1 MLPYHTAIRAFILAA
16 AHYKCVYREDL
27 IYTGNEEDS
36 DGTLLKFFGEVDLN
50 ARLVKKLELEAL
62 AKIGAGYPLLAR
74 KPSGH
79 WFVVIG
85 LAGVPKSGV
94 GAFILDLENEERGV
108 YEMSHSDLS
117 QIWSGDVI
125 LFAPKDRKVQPE
137 SAFGF
142 GWFLG
147 EILKYRVYFRDIAI
161 ASFVMNMLGMVSP
174 LIFNIIV
181 DRIIPH
187 RTYQTLYV
195 VMLVAIL
202 TAIFEGFFGY
212 LVQHLTLL
220 TTNKIDAT
228 LSSRLFQKIM
238 TLPMEFFER
247 MPAGVLFRHMS
258 QTERIR
264 HFLTG
269 SLFQT
274 ILQAASLPV
283 LLILLIGYSW
293 KLTALVLVFT
303 CLIAGLIALMMPL
316 FRARLNELF
325 SVEGARQA
333 HSIETIHGIRT
344 VKSLCLEGAK
354 VQGWEDKVVNAVR
367 KMGEVGHF
375 GIIASSI
382 TSFLEKAMQLAIL
395 CMGAIEVFDNSIT
408 LGALIAFNMLSNR
421 VSAPLLQM
429 VRLINEYQETALS
442 VQTLASVMNYP
453 PERDPSFRGSRP
465 EIVGRLEFD
474 RVSYRYPGGAVNALD
489 RLQFTVE
496 RGKVIGVVGRSGSGK
511 TTLTRLMQGIQIPT
525 EGIIKLDGVDVRQI
539 DLQHLRRH
547 VGVVLQ
553 ESFLF
558 RGTIRENISA
568 SNPDATNAEVVEAAR
583 LAGAEEFIDQLPLA
597 YDTMLEEGATNLSG
611 GQRQRIAIARA
622 LLPKPKFLIFDEAT
636 SALDPESESII
647 QANLERIAEGRSMI
661 IVSHRLS
668 SLVKA
673 DAILVLDKGRMIDLA
688 PHSLLLQRCEIYAG
702 LWKQQTRD
710 ITGTA
715 ELNLAS

>member
-1 MLPYHTAIRAFILAA
+1 
-16 AHYKCVYREDL
+16 
-27 IYTGNEEDS
+27 
-36 DGTLLKFFGEVDLN
+36 
-50 ARLVKKLELEAL
+50 
-62 AKIGAGYPLLAR
+62 
-74 KPSGH
+74 
-79 WFVVIG
+79 
-85 LAGVPKSGV
+85 
-94 GAFILDLENEERGV
+94 
-108 YEMSHSDLS
+108 
-117 QIWSGDVI
+117 
-125 LFAPKDRKVQPE
+125 
-137 SAFGF
+137 
-142 GWFLG
+142 
-147 EILKYRVYFRDIAI
+147 
-161 ASFVMNMLGMVSP
+161 
-174 LIFNIIV
+174 
-181 DRIIPH
+181 
-187 RTYQTLYV
+187 
-195 VMLVAIL
+195 
-202 TAIFEGFFGY
+202 
-212 LVQHLTLL
+212 
-220 TTNKIDAT
+220 
-228 LSSRLFQKIM
+228 
-238 TLPMEFFER
+238 
-247 MPAGVLFRHMS
+247 
-258 QTERIR
+258 
-264 HFLTG
+264 
-269 SLFQT
+269 
-274 ILQAASLPV
+274 
-283 LLILLIGYSW
+283 
-293 KLTALVLVFT
+293 
-303 CLIAGLIALMMPL
+303 
-316 FRARLNELF
+316 
-325 SVEGARQA
+325 
-333 HSIETIHGIRT
+333 
-344 VKSLCLEGAK
+344 
-354 VQGWEDKVVNAVR
+354 
-367 KMGEVGHF
+367 
-375 GIIASSI
+375 
-382 TSFLEKAMQLAIL
+382 MQLAIL